1 MVCAAPPAE
10 PRVTR
15 FPSAS
20 RGSSRRVEEEVVTS
34 GEEDPERHKS
44 SPATDPATPWQPSAR
59 ALLESISDVVAM
71 VDEHGVLTYA
81 SPSTERMLGYN
92 PADQVGHRM
101 LNVVHPDD
109 RDRVADELVR
119 ATATP
124 GIAGPFP
131 FRIRTA
137 SGEWATLETTAS
149 NRLDDPAVQALVITA
164 RDITD
169 RHQFESAWRFV
180 SASSQAL
187 IRAVDEQSLLEQMC
201 RVAVEEGGYVF
212 AWVGYA
218 GIGPERRV
226 PPAASFGDDAGYLDA
241 IMVSWD
247 DSPTGR
253 GPVGSAIRTGDVQII
268 ADATTSPAFLPWRH
282 QASAVGFRSV
292 IGLPLALPGH
302 PSGALAIY
310 SDERDAF
317 DPPSVDMLRGLA
329 ADLAYGIGRLRD
341 AHRLEGLLDQTIGA
355 VAAMVEQ
362 RDLYTAGHER
372 RVAQLS
378 AAVAEALKLD
388 EATIQGIRTAA
399 GLHDLGKIAIPTEI
413 LSKPGRFTP
422 AEFELV
428 KGHVQAGY
436 DIVSKIDFPW
446 PVADMILQ
454 HHERLD
460 GSGYPNGLH
469 GAEIRL
475 GARIIAV
482 ADVVEAMASHRPYR
496 VGLGIDAALAEVTA
510 NRDTLFD
517 PDVVDT
523 CARLFATNAF
533 TFHDPP
539 S

>member
-1 MVCAAPPAE
+1 M
-10 PRVTR
+10 T
-15 FPSAS
+15 S
-20 RGSSRRVEEEVVTS
+20 R
-34 GEEDPERHKS
+34 EEDPERRRRL
-44 SPATDPATPWQPSAR
+44 PVADPAAPWQPSAR

-71 VDEHGVLTYA
+71 VDAHGVLTYA
-81 SPSTERMLGYN
+81 SPSAARMLGYS
-92 PADQVGHRM
+92 PGDQIGRRM
-101 LNVVHPDD
+101 LDLVHPDD

-119 ATATP
+119 ATTTP
-124 GIAGPFP
+124 GISGVFQL
-131 FRIRTA
+131 RIRTA
-137 SGEWATLETTAS
+137 DGEWATLETTAN

-218 GIGPERRV
+218 DTGPERRV
-226 PPAASFGDDAGYLDA
+226 LPVARFGDDAGYLDA
-241 IMVSWD
+241 ITVTWD

-253 GPVGSAIRTGDVQII
+253 GPVGGAIRMGDVQVVT
-268 ADATTSPAFLPWRH
+268 DATTSTAFLPWRH
-282 QASAVGFRSV
+282 QASVVGFRSV

-310 SDERDAF
+310 ADERDAF
-317 DPPSVDMLRGLA
+317 DPASVGMLRGLA

-378 AAVAEALKLD
+378 AAIADAMGLD
-388 EATIQGIRTAA
+388 ETTIHGIRTAA

-460 GSGYPNGLH
+460 GSGYPNGLR
-469 GAEIRL
+469 GAEISL

-496 VGLGIDAALAEVTA
+496 VGLGIDAALAEITA

-523 CARLFATNAF
+523 CARLFATGAF
-533 TFHDPP
+533 TFDDPP
-539 S
+539 T

>member
-1 MVCAAPPAE
+1 VVAP
-10 PRVTR
+10 R
-15 FPSAS
+15 
-20 RGSSRRVEEEVVTS
+20 
-34 GEEDPERHKS
+34 
-44 SPATDPATPWQPSAR
+44 QPSAD
-59 ALLESISDVVAM
+59 ALLESISDVVA
-71 VDEHGVLTYA
+71 VIDAQGVLTYA
-81 SPSTERMLGYN
+81 SPSAERMLGYS
-92 PADQVGHRM
+92 PADRIGRKI
-101 LNVVHPDD
+101 LDLVHPHD
-109 RDRVADELVR
+109 AELVATELAR
-119 ATATP
+119 AATAP
-124 GIAGPFP
+124 GISGAFQ
-131 FRIRTA
+131 FRVRTA
-137 SGEWATLETTAS
+137 SGEWATLETTAN
-149 NRLDDPAVQALVITA
+149 NRLDDPATRGVVISA

-187 IRAVDEQSLLEQMC
+187 IRAVDERSLLEQMC

-218 GIGPERRV
+218 DTGPERRV
-226 PPAASFGDDAGYLDA
+226 VPVARFGDDAGYLDA
-241 IMVSWD
+241 ITVTWD
-247 DSPTGR
+247 DSATGR
-253 GPVGSAIRTGDVQII
+253 GPVGSAIRTGDIQVI
-268 ADATTSPAFLPWRH
+268 ADASTSPAFVPWQR

-292 IGLPLALPGH
+292 IGLPLAFPGH
-302 PSGALAIY
+302 PCGALAIY
-310 SDERDAF
+310 ADERDAF
-317 DPPSVDMLRGLA
+317 DPDAVGMLRGLA

-362 RDLYTAGHER
+362 RDLYTAGHQR
-372 RVAQLS
+372 RVAELS
-378 AAVAEALKLD
+378 AAISTALGLD
-388 EATIQGIRTAA
+388 EATIHGIRTAA
-399 GLHDLGKIAIPTEI
+399 GLHDLGKIAVPTEI

-469 GAEIRL
+469 GAEISL

-517 PDVVDT
+517 PDVVNT
-523 CARLFATNAF
+523 CVRLFASGAF
-533 TFHDPP
+533 TFDM
-539 S
+539 SAT